1 MSAGP
6 EHLCDRAAR
15 TQRGTG
21 RATGGLPLPRGGP
34 GPAGHAGHAPDP
46 ATHRRCTMTVPVDP
60 TPLPGVSGDDFP
72 VDGVWRRA
80 RQSLR
85 HDIPALI
92 SLIVLILLALAA
104 ILAPLLAPHDPL
116 TTYPDGLAL
125 NGAPLPPNHEFLLGT
140 DPNGRDVLSRLLY
153 GARVSLVIG
162 IVANGLATIL
172 GVIVGLLAGY
182 FGGWVETVL
191 MRITDIVMSFP
202 ILLFCIALIAITGP
216 SARNVVIVIAVIYW
230 TSLAR
235 IARGLVLGLKNRE
248 FITAARTIGMSLG
261 VATSI
266 LIEASLSFLGI
277 GVPIPAPSWGQMI
290 DQGRQYFQLAP
301 WLLFF
306 PGLCLLV
313 TVLAFNLAGDWLR
326 DLLDPH
332 AQERR

>member
-1 MSAGP
+1 
-6 EHLCDRAAR
+6 
-15 TQRGTG
+15 
-21 RATGGLPLPRGGP
+21 
-34 GPAGHAGHAPDP
+34 
-46 ATHRRCTMTVPVDP
+46 MTVPVDP
-60 TPLPGVSGDDFP
+60 TQLPDAAGDDFP
-72 VDGVWRRA
+72 VESLWRRA
-80 RQSLR
+80 RQTLL

-92 SLIVLILLALAA
+92 SIVVLILLALAA
-104 ILAPLLAPHDPL
+104 ILAPLLSPHDPL
-116 TTYPDGLAL
+116 TTYPNGLAL
-125 NGAPLPPNHEFLLGT
+125 NGAPLPPNHEFPLGT
-140 DPNGRDVLSRLLY
+140 DPNGRDVLSRLLS

-172 GVIVGLLAGY
+172 GVLVGLLAGY
-182 FGGWVETVL
+182 FGGWVEMLL

-216 SARNVVIVIAVIYW
+216 SVRNVVIVIAVIYW

-235 IARGLVLGLKNRE
+235 IIRGLVLGLKNRE
-248 FITAARTIGMSLG
+248 FITAARTIGMSHSRIVFRHVLPHLVPAIIVYATLG

-277 GVPIPAPSWGQMI
+277 GVPIPTASWGQMI
-290 DQGRQYFQLAP
+290 DQGRHYFELAP

-306 PGLCLLV
+306 PGICLLV

>member
-1 MSAGP
+1 V
-6 EHLCDRAAR
+6 
-15 TQRGTG
+15 
-21 RATGGLPLPRGGP
+21 
-34 GPAGHAGHAPDP
+34 
-46 ATHRRCTMTVPVDP
+46 TVPVDASVIP
-60 TPLPGVSGDDFP
+60 GDAEGDLPNTHI
-72 VDGVWRRA
+72 WRRA
-80 RQSLR
+80 GKSLL
-85 HDIPALI
+85 HDIPALL
-92 SLIVLILLALAA
+92 SIVILVLLALAA
-104 ILAPLLAPHDPL
+104 IFAPLLAPHDPL
-116 TTYPDGLAL
+116 TTYQNGLAV
-125 NGAPLPPNHEFLLGT
+125 NGAPLGPSANFPLGT

-162 IVANGLATIL
+162 IVANGLATIV
-172 GVIVGLLAGY
+172 GVLVGLAAGY

-191 MRITDIVMSFP
+191 MRVTDIVMSFP

-216 SARNVVIVIAVIYW
+216 SERNVIIVIAVIYW

-235 IARGLVLGLKNRE
+235 IIRGLVLSLRKRE
-248 FITAARTIGMSLG
+248 FITAARTLGLSNARLMFRHVFPHLVPAIIVYATLG

-290 DQGRQYFQLAP
+290 DQGRQYFTIAP

-306 PGLCLLV
+306 PGLCLVL

>member
-1 MSAGP
+1 
-6 EHLCDRAAR
+6 
-15 TQRGTG
+15 
-21 RATGGLPLPRGGP
+21 
-34 GPAGHAGHAPDP
+34 
-46 ATHRRCTMTVPVDP
+46 MTVPVDP
-60 TPLPGVSGDDFP
+60 TPLPGVTGDDFP
-72 VDGVWRRA
+72 VENLWRRV
-80 RQSLR
+80 RQSLL

-92 SLIVLILLALAA
+92 SVVVLILLALAA

-172 GVIVGLLAGY
+172 GVLVGLLAGY

-235 IARGLVLGLKNRE
+235 IIRGLVLGLKNRE
-248 FITAARTIGMSLG
+248 FITAARTIGMSHNRIVFKQVLPHLVPAIIVYATLG

-277 GVPIPAPSWGQMI
+277 GVPIPAASWGQMI

-306 PGLCLLV
+306 PGVCLLV

>member
-1 MSAGP
+1 
-6 EHLCDRAAR
+6 
-15 TQRGTG
+15 
-21 RATGGLPLPRGGP
+21 
-34 GPAGHAGHAPDP
+34 
-46 ATHRRCTMTVPVDP
+46 MTVPVDP

-80 RQSLR
+80 RQSLL

-92 SLIVLILLALAA
+92 SVIVLILLALAA

-125 NGAPLPPNHEFLLGT
+125 NGAPLPPNHEFPLGT

-172 GVIVGLLAGY
+172 GVLVGLLAGY

-216 SARNVVIVIAVIYW
+216 SARNVVIVIAIIYW
-230 TSLAR
+230 TALAR
-235 IARGLVLGLKNRE
+235 IVRGLVLGLKNRE
-248 FITAARTIGMSLG
+248 FITAARTIGMSHGRVVFRQVLPHLVPAIIVYATLG

-306 PGLCLLV
+306 PGFCLLV

>member
-1 MSAGP
+1 
-6 EHLCDRAAR
+6 
-15 TQRGTG
+15 
-21 RATGGLPLPRGGP
+21 
-34 GPAGHAGHAPDP
+34 
-46 ATHRRCTMTVPVDP
+46 MTVPVDP

-216 SARNVVIVIAVIYW
+216 SARNVVIVIAIIYW
-230 TSLAR
+230 TALAR
-235 IARGLVLGLKNRE
+235 IVRGLVMGLKNRE
-248 FITAARTIGMSLG
+248 FITAARTIGMSHGRVVFRQVLPHLVPAIIVYATLG

>member
-1 MSAGP
+1 
-6 EHLCDRAAR
+6 
-15 TQRGTG
+15 
-21 RATGGLPLPRGGP
+21 
-34 GPAGHAGHAPDP
+34 
-46 ATHRRCTMTVPVDP
+46 MTVPVDP

-80 RQSLR
+80 RQSLL

-92 SLIVLILLALAA
+92 SVIVLILLALAA

-125 NGAPLPPNHEFLLGT
+125 NGAPLPPNHEFPLGT

-172 GVIVGLLAGY
+172 GVLVGLLAGY

-216 SARNVVIVIAVIYW
+216 SARNVVIVIAIIYW
-230 TSLAR
+230 TALAR
-235 IARGLVLGLKNRE
+235 IVRGLVMGLKNRE
-248 FITAARTIGMSLG
+248 FITAARTIGMSHGRVVFRQVLPHLVPAIIVYATLG

-306 PGLCLLV
+306 PGFCLLV

>member
-1 MSAGP
+1 
-6 EHLCDRAAR
+6 
-15 TQRGTG
+15 
-21 RATGGLPLPRGGP
+21 
-34 GPAGHAGHAPDP
+34 
-46 ATHRRCTMTVPVDP
+46 MTVPVDP
-60 TPLPGVSGDDFP
+60 TALPSTTGDDMP
-72 VDGVWRRA
+72 ADSLWYRIRH
-80 RQSLR
+80 SLR
-85 HDIPALI
+85 SDIPALL
-92 SLIVLILLALAA
+92 SVTALILLALAA

-116 TTYPDGLAL
+116 TTYPDGLAI
-125 NGAPLPPNHEFLLGT
+125 NGAPLGPNAEFPLGT

-172 GVIVGLLAGY
+172 GVLVGLFAGY

-202 ILLFCIALIAITGP
+202 ILLFCIALISITGP
-216 SARNVVIVIAVIYW
+216 SARNVVIVIAIIYW
-230 TSLAR
+230 TALAR
-235 IARGLVLGLKNRE
+235 IVRGLVLGPEESRVHHLGADDRHVARSGRVPAG
-248 FITAARTIGMSLG
+248 AAALVPAIIVYATLG

-277 GVPIPAPSWGQMI
+277 GVPIPSPSWGQMI

-332 AQERR
+332 AQERQVDDGTVPAPSGPADARSCCSASSRWPSS

>member
-1 MSAGP
+1 
-6 EHLCDRAAR
+6 
-15 TQRGTG
+15 
-21 RATGGLPLPRGGP
+21 
-34 GPAGHAGHAPDP
+34 
-46 ATHRRCTMTVPVDP
+46 MTVPVDP
-60 TPLPGVSGDDFP
+60 TALPSAIGDDPP
-72 VDGVWRRA
+72 VDKLWSRV

-85 HDIPALI
+85 HDIPALV
-92 SLIVLILLALAA
+92 SVVVLALLALAA
-104 ILAPLLAPHDPL
+104 VLAPLLAPHDPL

-125 NGAPLPPNHEFLLGT
+125 NGAPLPPNAHFLLGT

-162 IVANGLATIL
+162 IVANGLATVL
-172 GVIVGLLAGY
+172 GVLVGLLAGY

-191 MRITDIVMSFP
+191 MRITDIVMAFP

-235 IARGLVLGLKNRE
+235 IVRGLVLGLKNRE
-248 FITAARTIGMSLG
+248 FITAARTIGMSHTRIVFRQILPHLVPAIIVYATLG

-301 WLLFF
+301 WLMVF
-306 PGLCLLV
+306 PGICLLI

>member
-1 MSAGP
+1 
-6 EHLCDRAAR
+6 
-15 TQRGTG
+15 
-21 RATGGLPLPRGGP
+21 
-34 GPAGHAGHAPDP
+34 
-46 ATHRRCTMTVPVDP
+46 MTVPVDASVIP
-60 TPLPGVSGDDFP
+60 GNAEGDLPNVHI
-72 VDGVWRRA
+72 WRRA
-80 RQSLR
+80 GKSLL
-85 HDIPALI
+85 HDMPALL
-92 SLIVLILLALAA
+92 SIVVLVLLALAA
-104 ILAPLLAPHDPL
+104 IFAPLLAPHDPL
-116 TTYPDGLAL
+116 TTYQNGLAV
-125 NGAPLPPNHEFLLGT
+125 NGAPLGPSANFPLGT

-172 GVIVGLLAGY
+172 GVLVGLAAGY

-191 MRITDIVMSFP
+191 MRLTDIVMSFP

-216 SARNVVIVIAVIYW
+216 SERNVIIVIAVIYW

-235 IARGLVLGLKNRE
+235 IIRGLVLSLRKRE
-248 FITAARTIGMSLG
+248 FITAARTLGLSNLRLMFRHVFPHLVPAIIVYATLG

-277 GVPIPAPSWGQMI
+277 GVPIPSPSWGQMI
-290 DQGRQYFQLAP
+290 DQGRQYFTIAP

-306 PGLCLLV
+306 PGFCLVV